1 MSVEELPDEPDYDVE
16 TPRTDVAD
24 DMQKAME
31 EALFNAV
38 EGRVRDAENERVRIK
53 WLRAFIAASTEYRQL
68 ISDIEARE
76 QEERIE
82 RLEQLVDE
90 LA

>member
-1 MSVEELPDEPDYDVE
+1 MSLAEDSEPEYDVE
-16 TPRTDVAD
+16 TPRVDVAA

-31 EALFNAV
+31 ESLYNAID
-38 EGRVRDAENERVRIK
+38 GRVRDAENERVRIK
-53 WLRAFIAASTEYRQL
+53 WLRAFISAATEYRQL
-68 ISDIEARE
+68 VSDIEARE

-82 RLEQLVDE
+82 RLEDLVDA